1 MAATRRLE
9 RVVQYSALRDK
20 HVAQTKR
27 RGKDDLDSDDSSVD
41 FKGPPI
47 RHWQPHKTLEG
58 TSVLALVLAA
68 LALTYLLVT
77 CMRHA
82 SKAYRVSSQPLRL
95 LASRFPDGDEEACPG
110 PSGDDEYETGE
121 AETEVPAPEGAA
133 GGAMPGDSSAPSAAP
148 ASPAAQTRRH
158 LPIVVHNLVARTL
171 LLMEQ
176 PAAFLIP
183 LIPILR
189 PDHSLALVRDLAR
202 IASLELSAFSTIPP
216 ALQPLRERVAQVY
229 VDLIEEVLNVEPTA
243 GEAVVMGWNAHMRS
257 LQLLLQRLAQVPR
270 ETEKIG
276 LEYYVNAMTNQQRL
290 CHWMFSQVLYTAEN
304 IQQIKFADPTANS
317 DEEVSKQLGIL
328 TSLYVARLHQIL
340 RSVTLRYW
348 LEKQQLALGSTVIY
362 NEKDIAKAKLKTLG
376 NLGKRFKAISAAVT
390 GAGGQPAEQFAS
402 LPLLPEEQFYF
413 QQQQLLWQQAD
424 DEQHPGPPHI
434 YPAQADEPAFI
445 HFTLSPAQHF
455 HPLMQPFPQDPYVP
469 QPPQPAQDAGHT
481 PALSDLIAQDAQFPA
496 INPDP
501 QIEGQEQPPT
511 PVTPI
516 QLPPIYYY
524 GSPSVFSEEEP
535 PTSSSASATFEG
547 EFGDSSA
554 HSQPPG
560 TSGQPQPP
568 QASSQ
573 KRRTGTNQDSSSE
586 DDAA

>member
-9 RVVQYSALRDK
+9 RVVQYSSLRDK
-20 HVAQTKR
+20 HVVHTEQ
-27 RGKDDLDSDDSSVD
+27 RGKGYLERNGSSVD
-41 FKGPPI
+41 FKDPPI

-82 SKAYRVSSQPLRL
+82 SKAYRVSSQPLRI
-95 LASRFPDGDEEACPG
+95 LASGSPDGNEEHCPG
-110 PSGDDEYETGE
+110 SSGDDEYETGE
-121 AETEVPAPEGAA
+121 AETEGPAPEGAA
-133 GGAMPGDSSAPSAAP
+133 GEAMPGDSSAPSAAP

-176 PAAFLIP
+176 PAALLIP

-189 PDHSLALVRDLAR
+189 PDHSLALVRDLVR
-202 IASLELSAFSTIPP
+202 IAALELSAFSTIPP

-243 GEAVVMGWNAHMRS
+243 GEAVVMGWSAHMRS
-257 LQLLLQRLAQVPR
+257 LQLLLQRLAQVPP
-270 ETEKIG
+270 ETETIG
-276 LEYYVNAMTNQQRL
+276 PEHYANAMTNQQRL

-304 IQQIKFADPTANS
+304 IQQIKSSDPTTNS
-317 DEEVSKQLGIL
+317 DEELSTQLRIL

-348 LEKQQLALGSTVIY
+348 LEKQQLALGSSVVY
-362 NEKDIAKAKLKTLG
+362 NEEDVAKAQLRAVG
-376 NLGKRFKAISAAVT
+376 NLGMRFNAISAAVT
-390 GAGGQPAEQFAS
+390 EAGGQPAEQFAP
-402 LPLLPEEQFYF
+402 LPLLPEEQHQS
-413 QQQQLLWQQAD
+413 QQQQSLLRQFD
-424 DEQHPGPPHI
+424 DEKHPGPPRL
-434 YPAQADEPAFI
+434 YPAQADEPAFT
-445 HFTLSPAQHF
+445 HSTLPPAQHF
-455 HPLMQPFPQDPYVP
+455 HPLVQPPLPQDPYMP

-481 PALSDLIAQDAQFPA
+481 PALFDPAAQDAQFPA
-496 INPDP
+496 IHPDP
-501 QIEGQEQPPT
+501 QIEGQKQPPI
-511 PVTPI
+511 PVPPI

-524 GSPSVFSEEEP
+524 GSPSVFSEEKP
-535 PTSSSASATFEG
+535 PTSSSGSATFEG

-568 QASSQ
+568 QASSH
-573 KRRTGTNQDSSSE
+573 TGTNQDFSS
-586 DDAA
+586 DDDNE